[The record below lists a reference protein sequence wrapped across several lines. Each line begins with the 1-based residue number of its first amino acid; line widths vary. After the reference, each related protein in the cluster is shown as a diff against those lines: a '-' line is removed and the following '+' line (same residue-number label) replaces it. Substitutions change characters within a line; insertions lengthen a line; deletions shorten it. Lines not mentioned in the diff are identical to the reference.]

1 MAALIAGRTASEM
14 PGLDIAEQKSW
25 QNFLDSTLRVYA
37 MLNRRLTDAHQLS
50 LFDVRVLD
58 ILDNSPA
65 GCVRMGDLADALPSL
80 PSRLTRQIRRLEGQG
95 LVRRE
100 ASRDDRR
107 GVVAAITEDGREAAR
122 QAMVTYAQGVRTYFL
137 GQLSRS
143 QIAAMGENCR
153 RISAALKPSDR
164 ASKAGGQARGA

>member
-25 QNFLDSTLRVYA
+25 QNFLDSTLRLYTT
-37 MLNRRLTDAHQLS
+37 LNRQLADAHQLS

-58 ILDNSPA
+58 MLDSAPT
-65 GCVRMGDLADALPSL
+65 GCARMGDLAEALPSL

-100 ASRDDRR
+100 ASPDDRR
-107 GVVAAITEDGREAAR
+107 GVVAAITDDGRALAR
-122 QAMVTYAQGVRTYFL
+122 RAMVTYAEGVRTHFL
-137 GQLSRS
+137 GHLSRA

-153 RISAALKPSDR
+153 RISAALKLSDR
-164 ASKAGGQARGA
+164 STKTGEA